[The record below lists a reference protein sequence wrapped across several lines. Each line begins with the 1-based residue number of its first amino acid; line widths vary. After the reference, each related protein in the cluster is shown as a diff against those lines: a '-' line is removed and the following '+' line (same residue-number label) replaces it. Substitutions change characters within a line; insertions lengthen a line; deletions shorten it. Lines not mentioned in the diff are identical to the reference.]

1 METNFAPEDPLHI
14 TASFGVAA
22 SHGDTSF
29 EDAFRHADQAL
40 YLAKNRGRNC
50 VVAAAED
57 QLHKVTGARKST
69 WALIS
74 GRFKLHK

>member
-1 METNFAPEDPLHI
+1 MATSQAGQ
-14 TASFGVAA
+14 SF
-22 SHGDTSF
+22 D
-29 EDAFRHADQAL
+29 DAFRKADEAL

-57 QLHKVTGARKST
+57 QLHKMTGARKST
-69 WALIS
+69 WALMS